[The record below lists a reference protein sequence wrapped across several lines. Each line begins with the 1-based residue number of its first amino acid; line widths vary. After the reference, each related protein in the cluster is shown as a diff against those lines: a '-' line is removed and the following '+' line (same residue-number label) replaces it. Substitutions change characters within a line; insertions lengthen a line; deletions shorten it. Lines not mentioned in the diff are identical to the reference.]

1 MSTDTTDEL
10 MLILWLK
17 LFFTF
22 LLRKVYQFLDWNCF
36 DWFDDTLVDTFEK
49 FYDQSEKSIKKI
61 NSNVIKVSWY
71 FLRGNLCNIKAL

>member
-61 NSNVIKVSWY
+61 VTS
-71 FLRGNLCNIKAL
+71 